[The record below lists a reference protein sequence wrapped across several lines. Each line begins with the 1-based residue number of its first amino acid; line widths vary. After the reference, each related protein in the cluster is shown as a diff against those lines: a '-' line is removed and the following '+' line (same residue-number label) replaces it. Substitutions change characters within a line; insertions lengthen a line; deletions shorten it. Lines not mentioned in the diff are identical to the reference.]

1 MGTPKQIAASR
12 ANGARSKGPVTPEG
26 KRTSSRNS
34 TRHGMFAD
42 TLVLEKEN
50 TAQFHELLNELLDE
64 HQPST
69 RTQMMLVETIVAARW
84 RQQRIWGIQK
94 TNFDYDIASVEI
106 DSENPALR
114 AVMALRTNDESI
126 RSHELLLRFEIA
138 LDRQIS
144 RALLRLQKLQEKD
157 ERRKKESPDLNPD
170 PQEAENTIPPE
181 RTQQPAETKPP
192 ATATQPNTRRPRTPE
207 PPQDVQCPAKLPVPS
222 ALLPG
227 DVRFKR
233 VRS

>member
-1 MGTPKQIAASR
+1 MRTPKQIAASR
-12 ANGARSKGPVTPEG
+12 ANGARSKGPVTAEG
-26 KRTSSRNS
+26 KRNSSRNS

-42 TLVLEKEN
+42 TLVLEREN
-50 TAQFHELLNELLDE
+50 PAQFRELLNELLNE
-64 HQPST
+64 HKPST
-69 RTQMMLVETIVAARW
+69 PTQTMLVETIVAARW

-94 TNFDYDIASVEI
+94 TNFDVDIASVEI

-114 AVMALRTNDESI
+114 AAMALRTNDESI
-126 RSHELLLRFEIA
+126 RSHELLLRLEIA

-157 ERRKKESPDLNPD
+157 EKRKEKSIQPTRSE
-170 PQEAENTIPPE
+170 ETIPTE
-181 RTQQPAETKPP
+181 RTQQRAETKQP